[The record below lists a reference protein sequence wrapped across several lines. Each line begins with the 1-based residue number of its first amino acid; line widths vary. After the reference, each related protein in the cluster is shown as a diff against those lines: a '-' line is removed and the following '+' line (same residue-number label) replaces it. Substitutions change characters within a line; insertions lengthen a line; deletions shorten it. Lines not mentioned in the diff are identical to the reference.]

1 MSAQEWECLVTKKV
15 GDDVSGTFASNAGGM
30 PDDDRFGGFAQ
41 FSDNMNFYTGNQTKF
56 DNNWVPTDSTNIRGN
71 PSTNVIDFA
80 SRQDTTSDAINFD
93 LWSHGI
99 FPSDTNWTLRWEMT
113 SVTQTFT
120 ATDNNIECV
129 RLTSDSAGLD
139 SGSIGEYIAFVWG
152 YNTQNGIMILQV
164 EDTNQFFPRDGFK
177 AFDTLFSSFGGPPW
191 TRFFEI
197 RRTSATTCECTIY
210 SDSAY
215 SVIVEK
221 VRVIFS
227 VSLTNLRFIQ
237 ITNQEATL
245 SVGGAVT
252 GSGTIDNVQFF
263 NNTEGTI
270 DSFVLHG
277 DEDLIPFEAFV
288 PGVAT
293 KFFDFS
299 VDTNWVFQGGVNIS
313 GGTLN
318 GWGAEVGV
326 IRRATYDLFTNDGI
340 TLSDTQWTVDFDYI
354 FTSASIPAHTIFLV
368 ADSNLVVNPNPNV
381 PPVPNSMG
389 VGQQDSIWGAGTFN
403 MIIST
408 LNSNNQT
415 VRTNFEEGIP
425 TFLNTQYFI
434 RFERLSASKL
444 KLSIFS
450 DSARTIHIAESPIQ
464 VEGLDPSQV
473 NHTWIHSANAPTGGP
488 GRTLTGSID
497 NLAIYNGVSSENSL
511 ILIEDFSTYGV
522 PFNPDFTEV
531 FNSASGWITSNSTRV
546 RVEED
551 QGFAFAMSPQ
561 SQLAKVVMTFDLGSA
576 LLNATPTTFFDDF
589 STYTTQPEAD
599 AVWAPQVVNQRVNI
613 VTDVLD
619 WVMRRDGTDNRVTHD
634 LGFIISDTAW
644 TLRFQ
649 YHINAG
655 GVLTTIVSTNLEI
668 NLQDTDVSQ
677 TSQNDIIGFG
687 LQNNALPTGRRWVLI
702 GKESGV
708 LSGLDVSPSNF
719 VPSGVSDYFVELTRL
734 DATNV
739 RARVYNDSNFSDLF
753 EELNMVTSSANIN
766 HRFLIASSPDDV
778 SGWNGTE
785 TGFIGN
791 VQFWNGIVSE
801 INDTN
806 WVLRFKTANTLITEG
821 GDNTSNQVGF
831 GISSEDFNSD
841 TDNLQNYI
849 QFVSRTSIPSTGA
862 GGQYSLRVGQNL
874 SLRNT
879 GINPSIEYIFNTEP
893 LPMTALNSLLFVE
906 LKRLSATTA
915 ICNIYADSS
924 YSNLIET
931 SGVQTVNDAQDLKYL
946 KLWAENT
953 DGTANGQID
962 QTFDDIQFWNGRSAT
977 CDLFTGLGTP
987 TKTITGADDAN
998 WVQTGSN
1005 VTISGGI
1012 LSGWGPDGSPQG
1024 ITYDI
1029 QSFDGFTLN
1038 DTKWT
1043 TEFKFKFTA
1052 FGTSTGHFILAIA
1065 DAPGDITFSANA
1077 ISFFSFE
1084 VNKQVGPDPIVNARI
1099 RVSVAGT
1106 LFLSSGIGIQSDVNT
1121 DLFVRLERVSPILFK
1136 VSVAFDLDQTNP
1148 LVGSPLTLTDPTF
1161 AGGVVG
1167 LDHIQSRVST
1177 TGSTSRNITGTVQD
1191 IKIFNGE
1198 IASLIP
1204 WITTDPIDVFVDPCA
1219 ETIQYNYN
1227 GDGSVEGIFRDLIT
1241 PFADQWVFREKVFF
1255 GDLTGQPVSDAL
1267 SVGHGL
1273 SDTGTGSSNDNVNG
1287 IFFIFGNSSGGSQLR
1302 IQACSCLN
1310 AGPRLNLATTFIDF
1324 THEFSQGDTLFV
1336 EIVRESLTQARFT
1349 LFLDANYTFPIETHS
1364 LTISGDITGLRFV
1377 QYSGRVLNR
1386 DGIIHHTIDD
1396 VKIWDG
1402 VDVADSFDGRRY
1414 LQVLTTGVVSS
1425 GPIDWQHRFNLDD
1438 SANYANRQ
1446 SFNGSVDT
1454 FFGNETFAHLLNT
1467 NNQESVFAET
1477 SIYNS
1482 LSDEKLVQT
1491 NMVDNNLIGSSN
1503 PPNRIEVV
1511 SKWANEI
1518 TKISRITIVNTDTG
1532 LIDTDTEGIVF
1543 GSEQ

>member
-1 MSAQEWECLVTKKV
+1 NM
-15 GDDVSGTFASNAGGM
+15 GG
-30 PDDDRFGGFAQ
+30 
-41 FSDNMNFYTGNQTKF
+41 
-56 DNNWVPTDSTNIRGN
+56 
-71 PSTNVIDFA
+71 
-80 SRQDTTSDAINFD
+80 
-93 LWSHGI
+93 
-99 FPSDTNWTLRWEMT
+99 
-113 SVTQTFT
+113 
-120 ATDNNIECV
+120 V

-806 WVLRFKTANTLITEG
+806 WVLRFKIANTLITEG

-831 GISSEDFNSD
+831 GISSEDSTSD

-849 QFVSRTSIPSTGA
+849 QFVSRTSIPSAGA
-862 GGQYSLRVGQNL
+862 GGQYSLRAGQNL

-893 LPMTALNSLLFVE
+893 LPMTVLNSLLFVE

-946 KLWAENT
+946 KLLAENT

-962 QTFDDIQFWNGRSAT
+962 QTFDDVQFWNGRSTT
-977 CDLFTGLGTP
+977 CDPFTGLGIA

-1012 LSGWGPDGSPQG
+1012 ISGWGPDGSVQG
-1024 ITYDI
+1024 ITYDL
-1029 QSFDGFTLN
+1029 QTNDGFTMD

-1043 TEFKFKFTA
+1043 AEFKFEITA
-1052 FGTSTGHFILAIA
+1052 FATSSGHFIFALVDTA
-1065 DAPGDITFSANA
+1065 GDITGSDLYASIF
-1077 ISFFSFE
+1077 IH
-1084 VNKQVGPDPIVNARI
+1084 KQSGPDPTVNAVL
-1099 RVSVAGT
+1099 RVNDGVTS
-1106 LFLSSGIGIQSDVNT
+1106 FLTSPGIGIQSFPNT
-1121 DLFVRLERVSPILFK
+1121 DLFFRLERLSITQFK
-1136 VSVAFDLDQTNP
+1136 LSVAFDLGQLSP
-1148 LVGSPLTLTDPTF
+1148 LPGSPKILTQATF
-1161 AGGVVG
+1161 SNIVG

-1177 TGSTSRNITGTVQD
+1177 TGSTSRNITGTLRD
-1191 IKIFNGE
+1191 MKIYNGQV
-1198 IASLIP
+1198 ASTIP
-1204 WITTDPIDVFVDPCA
+1204 WVSTDPIDVFVDPCA

-1227 GDGSVEGIFRDLIT
+1227 GDGSVEGIFRDLLT
-1241 PFADQWVFREKVFF
+1241 PVSNQWVFREKVFF
-1255 GDLTGQPVSDAL
+1255 GDPQGQPASDSVSV
-1267 SVGHGL
+1267 SHGL
-1273 SDTGTGSSNDNVNG
+1273 SDTATGSSNVNVDGLFFEFRNNATLTPPDNHLILGHVCNNT
-1287 IFFIFGNSSGGSQLR
+1287 IPLDGGSTAQVLFTKKW
-1302 IQACSCLN
+1302 LE
-1310 AGPRLNLATTFIDF
+1310 GETLFI
-1324 THEFSQGDTLFV
+1324 EIIRESDTLV
-1336 EIVRESLTQARFT
+1336 RFT
-1349 LFLDANYTFPIETHS
+1349 LFSDSSYTFPIESNTVA
-1364 LTISGDITGLRFV
+1364 IPAGVVNGLQFV
-1377 QYSGRVLNR
+1377 QFSGRVLNR
-1386 DGIIHHTIDD
+1386 TGKLINTIDD

-1402 VDVADSFDGRRY
+1402 VDVADSFGARRY
-1414 LQVLTTGVVSS
+1414 LQLLTKIEK
-1425 GPIDWQHRFNLDD
+1425 PIGKSTVNELQFNLDGGNNYALRR
-1438 SANYANRQ
+1438 SANGAVDVTVPNADGLEWN
-1446 SFNGSVDT
+1446 FNQVDPD
-1454 FFGNETFAHLLNT
+1454 F
-1467 NNQESVFAET
+1467 QEIV
-1477 SIYNS
+1477 IYNK
-1482 LSDEKLVQT
+1482 LDNEKLST
-1491 NMVDNNLIGSSN
+1491 AHSIGRGTAGAGFA
-1503 PPNRIEVV
+1503 PNRIEDVL
-1511 SKWANEI
+1511 KWANTI
-1518 TKISRITIVNTDTG
+1518 TKISRVNQVA
-1532 LIDTDTEGIVF
+1532 EGIDKLF
-1543 GSEQ
+1543 SDF